1 MKVLLS
7 IKPEYANKIFSGEK
21 KFEYRKSIF
30 KQEIKFIVVYV
41 TKPVGM
47 IIGEFEID
55 KIISDTPKQIWDL
68 TKEHS
73 GIEEDK
79 FRNYFLNRETGF
91 AIKVKE
97 AKLYKHFKTLKEY
110 NPKIKVPPQ
119 SFCYI

>member
-55 KIISDTPKQIWDL
+55 KIISDTPKQIWNL

-79 FRNYFLNRETGF
+79 FKNYFLNKETGF
-91 AIKVKE
+91 AIKVKK
-97 AKLYKHFKTLKEY
+97 AKLYKHSKTLKEY

>member
-21 KFEYRKSIF
+21 KFEYRKLIF
-30 KQEIKFIVVYV
+30 KREIKFIVVYA

-79 FRNYFLNRETGF
+79 FKNYFSNKETGF
-91 AIKVKE
+91 AIKVKK
-97 AKLYKHFKTLKEY
+97 AKLYAHSKTLKEY

>member
-7 IKPEYANKIFSGEK
+7 IKPEYENKIFSGEK

-55 KIISDTPKQIWDL
+55 KIISDTPKQIWNL

-79 FRNYFLNRETGF
+79 FKNYFLNKETGF
-91 AIKVKE
+91 AIKVKK
-97 AKLYKHFKTLKEY
+97 AKLYKHSKTLKEY

>member
-30 KQEIKFIVVYV
+30 KREIKFIVVYV

-97 AKLYKHFKTLKEY
+97 AKLYKHSKTLKEY

>member
-30 KQEIKFIVVYV
+30 KREIKFIVVYV

-79 FRNYFLNRETGF
+79 FKNYFLNKETGF
-91 AIKVKE
+91 AIKVKK
-97 AKLYKHFKTLKEY
+97 AKLYKHSKTLKEY

>member
-30 KQEIKFIVVYV
+30 KREIKFIVVYV

-73 GIEEDK
+73 GIEEEK
-79 FRNYFLNRETGF
+79 FKNYFLNKETGF
-91 AIKVKE
+91 AIKVKK
-97 AKLYKHFKTLKEY
+97 AKLYKHSKTLKEY

>member
-30 KQEIKFIVVYV
+30 KREIKFIVVYV

-55 KIISDTPKQIWDL
+55 KIISDTPKQIWNL

-79 FRNYFLNRETGF
+79 FKNYFLNKETGF
-91 AIKVKE
+91 AIKVKK
-97 AKLYKHFKTLKEY
+97 AKLYKHSKTLKEY

>member
-21 KFEYRKSIF
+21 KFEYRKLIF
-30 KQEIKFIVVYV
+30 KREIKFIVVYA

-55 KIISDTPKQIWDL
+55 KIISDTPKQIWNL
-68 TKEHS
+68 TKEHA

-79 FRNYFLNRETGF
+79 FKNYFSNKETGF
-91 AIKVKE
+91 AIKVKK
-97 AKLYKHFKTLKEY
+97 AKLYKHSKTLKEY

>member
-21 KFEYRKSIF
+21 KFEYRKLIF
-30 KQEIKFIVVYV
+30 KREIKFIVVYA

-55 KIISDTPKQIWDL
+55 KIISDTPKQIWNL
-68 TKEHS
+68 TKEYA

-79 FRNYFLNRETGF
+79 FKNYFLNKETGF
-91 AIKVKE
+91 AIKVKK
-97 AKLYKHFKTLKEY
+97 AKLYQHSKTLKEY

>member
-7 IKPEYANKIFSGEK
+7 IKPEYSNKIFSGEK

>member
-30 KQEIKFIVVYV
+30 KREIKFIVVYV

-68 TKEHS
+68 TKEYS

-97 AKLYKHFKTLKEY
+97 AKLYKHSKTLKEY

>member
-55 KIISDTPKQIWDL
+55 KIISETPKQIWNL

-79 FRNYFLNRETGF
+79 FKNYFLNKETGF
-91 AIKVKE
+91 AIKVKK
-97 AKLYKHFKTLKEY
+97 AKLYKYSKTLKEY